1 MNCGSGPF
9 YPAMGG
15 RLGSVYAAFLFV
27 MLAAACSA
35 TPSARG
41 TTPPASG
48 GQVAVASPTAN
59 QPPTPSAIPS
69 SSASPSTSPSASP
82 SPVVHYTSRCA
93 VSQLTLAWGGPT
105 SEATGQHTLP
115 LVLTNTSRT
124 GCHLFGYPGISLID
138 ANGRILPLQYV
149 WGGDQMVTSSPPVM
163 VEIAPAASAYIVT
176 NKYRCDT
183 SDYMH
188 AVKARVIPPDD
199 TAFLQV
205 SLVNNVPMDYCG
217 QGDPGSIL
225 HISPVEPSF
234 QAASTY

>member
-9 YPAMGG
+9 YRAMGG
-15 RLGSVYAAFLFV
+15 RLGSVGAAFLFA
-27 MLAAACSA
+27 MLAAACSG
-35 TPSARG
+35 TPTASR

-48 GQVAVASPTAN
+48 GQVLVGSPAGN
-59 QPPTPSAIPS
+59 QPPTPSATPS

-82 SPVVHYTSRCA
+82 SPVVHYPSRCA

-105 SEATGQHTLP
+105 SEATGQDTLP

-163 VEIAPAASAYIVT
+163 VEIAPGASAYIVT

-188 AVKARVIPPDD
+188 AVRARLIPPDD

-205 SLVNNVPMDYCG
+205 SIVNNVSMDYCG

-234 QAASTY
+234 QAASGY

>member
-1 MNCGSGPF
+1 MNWALGPF
-9 YPAMGG
+9 YRAMERRVG
-15 RLGSVYAAFLFV
+15 LAPAAFLLA
-27 MLAAACSA
+27 MLVASCSG
-35 TPSARG
+35 TPSAGRA
-41 TTPPASG
+41 TPPASATPVVEG
-48 GQVAVASPTAN
+48 SPTAN
-59 QPPTPSAIPS
+59 QPPTPNAVPPSSPS
-69 SSASPSTSPSASP
+69 SSSSPNASP
-82 SPVVHYTSRCA
+82 SPVVHYASRCA
-93 VSQLTLAWGGPT
+93 VSQLTLAWGGRT

-149 WGGDQMVTSSPPVM
+149 WGGDQMVTSSPPVL

-183 SDYMH
+183 SDYMQ
-188 AVKARVIPPDD
+188 AVTARVIPPDD
-199 TAFLQV
+199 TASLQV
-205 SLVNNVPMDYCG
+205 SIVNNVAMDYCG

-234 QAASTY
+234 QAASAY